1 MVYLVGAGPG
11 DAELAT
17 LKARRA
23 LERADAV
30 LYDALA
36 NPALLEWAPAAAE
49 RLFVGKRAGAHA
61 ASQADIERWMIARAR
76 RGGTVVRLKGGD
88 PLIFA
93 RAGEEMAA
101 LRRAGVAFEVVPGIS
116 AASAA
121 AAAAAVALT
130 DREQAPGV
138 RFLSAPAVVAAP
150 PAPTLE
156 TLAIYMGA
164 GRLAAMAEALMAAGW
179 PAGTPA
185 LAVARASLP
194 DQETAA
200 VTLGGLRKR
209 VPRLP
214 MPVLLLVG
222 NTARA
227 WKTPARS
234 RRRQPSQP
242 GPGLILMAH
251 GSPLQ
256 AWQRDVNA
264 LARSLGRSFGQP
276 SEFSRAAYLPPA
288 APSLEARVAEAV
300 RAGVRRAVVV
310 PYFLAPGL
318 HVRRDI
324 PALVAAAQRRFP
336 RCKLVLADCL
346 AGHAALRTAVLARA
360 EAALAASR

>member
-1 MVYLVGAGPG
+1 
-11 DAELAT
+11 
-17 LKARRA
+17 
-23 LERADAV
+23 
-30 LYDALA
+30 
-36 NPALLEWAPAAAE
+36 
-49 RLFVGKRAGAHA
+49 
-61 ASQADIERWMIARAR
+61 
-76 RGGTVVRLKGGD
+76 
-88 PLIFA
+88 
-93 RAGEEMAA
+93 
-101 LRRAGVAFEVVPGIS
+101 
-116 AASAA
+116 
-121 AAAAAVALT
+121 
-130 DREQAPGV
+130 
-138 RFLSAPAVVAAP
+138 
-150 PAPTLE
+150 
-156 TLAIYMGA
+156 
-164 GRLAAMAEALMAAGW
+164 
-179 PAGTPA
+179 
-185 LAVARASLP
+185 
-194 DQETAA
+194 
-200 VTLGGLRKR
+200 
-209 VPRLP
+209 
-214 MPVLLLVG
+214 VG

-234 RRRQPSQP
+234 RRHQPSQP

-264 LARSLGRSFGQP
+264 LARSLGQP
-276 SEFSRAAYLPPA
+276 SEFSRASYLPPA

>member
-1 MVYLVGAGPG
+1 GTAVRGQARGRACGIASRHRALDDRPRP
-11 DAELAT
+11 
-17 LKARRA
+17 ARRHGGA
-23 LERADAV
+23 AEGGRPAD
-30 LYDALA
+30 LRPCGRG
-36 NPALLEWAPAAAE
+36 NGGAAAGG
-49 RLFVGKRAGAHA
+49 RGLRGGSGHQRGFSGGGGGGGGADRPRAGAGGA
-61 ASQADIERWMIARAR
+61 LSLRSG
-76 RGGTVVRLKGGD
+76 RGGR
-88 PLIFA
+88 
-93 RAGEEMAA
+93 
-101 LRRAGVAFEVVPGIS
+101 
-116 AASAA
+116 
-121 AAAAAVALT
+121 
-130 DREQAPGV
+130 APG
-138 RFLSAPAVVAAP
+138 ADA
-150 PAPTLE
+150 
-156 TLAIYMGA
+156 GDA

-300 RAGVRRAVVV
+300 RTGVRRAVVV